1 MFSAGTSVWISFRAQ
16 DLTIWPKLRF
26 LTTSDPSLVMPG
38 NNVAN
43 VMEVCK
49 RVLKIHVSLAL
60 RPISYKMC
68 APLTDMCALC
78 SSLRVPERR
87 LMRDLHRYTD
97 HQLIGLFFSDSTHS
111 TASFFMTFPSIVGF
125 YILVFL
131 SSCRPRGWFFPYHKD
146 PNSIFAVTLS
156 ESTVIWGQ
164 WPVAPLDSD
173 RFSIKALCCFFC
185 SLAPCLLM
193 SFPPQSSH
201 LVKRWTGDLIGIV
214 ELHGGPLLHWQS
226 FLIHKVHSCIP
237 IEPHSYPYILLVKPH
252 LHSRNVVKK
261 K

>member
-1 MFSAGTSVWISFRAQ
+1 MHCILWLLHSYAFMQTQNAHDIIFVGNLPLTSSTHHVLRWDFRLNLLSGTRSDHLAETEIS
-16 DLTIWPKLRF
+16 DHIWPK
-26 LTTSDPSLVMPG
+26 SCI
-38 NNVAN
+38 AN

-49 RVLKIHVSLAL
+49 RVLKIQVSLAL

-173 RFSIKALCCFFC
+173 RFSIKALCCFFFISTM
-185 SLAPCLLM
+185 SLNE
-193 SFPPQSSH
+193 FPP
-201 LVKRWTGDLIGIV
+201 
-214 ELHGGPLLHWQS
+214 
-226 FLIHKVHSCIP
+226 P
-237 IEPHSYPYILLVKPH
+237 IESSRQTLDWWPHWNRGIAPWTSPPLAKFPD
-252 LHSRNVVKK
+252 SQS
-261 K
+261 

>member
-173 RFSIKALCCFFC
+173 RFSIKALCCFFLLISTM
-185 SLAPCLLM
+185 SLNE
-193 SFPPQSSH
+193 FPPPNRVISSNVG
-201 LVKRWTGDLIGIV
+201 LVTSLESWNCTVDLSSTG
-214 ELHGGPLLHWQS
+214 
-226 FLIHKVHSCIP
+226 KVSWFTKLTHASPWNHTAI
-237 IEPHSYPYILLVKPH
+237 
-252 LHSRNVVKK
+252 RTFFW
-261 K
+261 

>member
-1 MFSAGTSVWISFRAQ
+1 
-16 DLTIWPKLRF
+16 
-26 LTTSDPSLVMPG
+26 
-38 NNVAN
+38 
-43 VMEVCK
+43 MEVCK

-173 RFSIKALCCFFC
+173 RFSIKALCCFFLLISTM
-185 SLAPCLLM
+185 SLNE
-193 SFPPQSSH
+193 FPPPNRVISSNVG
-201 LVKRWTGDLIGIV
+201 LVTSLESWNCTVDLSSTG
-214 ELHGGPLLHWQS
+214 
-226 FLIHKVHSCIP
+226 KVS
-237 IEPHSYPYILLVKPH
+237 
-252 LHSRNVVKK
+252 
-261 K
+261 